1 MKDSDLRDGEGDW
14 WASPGSRQPGVAAF
28 GSGELRMRLRL
39 QDTQAN
45 CVGEV
50 KAIRPSGSSLCLEGK
65 GLVVWDTC
73 RESKV
78 YVFFALDRDQGL
90 GGGTVAPLPMA

>member
-1 MKDSDLRDGEGDW
+1 MGIFRDLTT
-14 WASPGSRQPGVAAF
+14 SGSREPGVAAF
-28 GSGELRMRLRL
+28 GGGELRMRLRP

-65 GLVVWDTC
+65 GLLVVWDTC

-78 YVFFALDRDQGL
+78 YAVFFALDRDQGL
-90 GGGTVAPLPMA
+90 RGGTVAPLPMA